1 MGGEE
6 WGQEKLSHQKNLIS
20 HSNTHE
26 NGGREDWV
34 AGNGCECSR
43 MCVCER
49 EGAKGFIL
57 RFFLY
62 HTLLSADMFACFF
75 FSFQDQHLRLL
86 LTTHRHR

>member
-43 MCVCER
+43 MCVRER
-49 EGAKGFIL
+49 EQK
-57 RFFLY
+57 
-62 HTLLSADMFACFF
+62 D
-75 FSFQDQHLRLL
+75 SF
-86 LTTHRHR
+86 